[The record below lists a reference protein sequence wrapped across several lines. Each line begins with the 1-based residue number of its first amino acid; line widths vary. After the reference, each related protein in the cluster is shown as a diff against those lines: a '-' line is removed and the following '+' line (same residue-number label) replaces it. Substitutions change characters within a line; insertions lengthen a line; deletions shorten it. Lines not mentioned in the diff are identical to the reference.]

1 MILKSGINIDKLEIS
16 IMKLNYLN
24 NEIKKTKQAYYKNN
38 LESNK
43 GNMKKTW
50 NLINELS
57 SRNVSKTKRITQ
69 LDFEEREIT
78 APEEIAETFNSYFL
92 GIGEIFLL
100 LCVIQ
105 HFILN
110 QLINLSLS
118 KLPPLNC

>member
-1 MILKSGINIDKLEIS
+1 
-16 IMKLNYLN
+16 MKLNYLN